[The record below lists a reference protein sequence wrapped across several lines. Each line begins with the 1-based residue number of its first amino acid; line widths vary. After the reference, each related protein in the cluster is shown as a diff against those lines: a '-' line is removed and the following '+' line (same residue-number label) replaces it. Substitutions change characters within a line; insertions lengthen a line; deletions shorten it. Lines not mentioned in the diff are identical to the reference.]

1 MTPEA
6 LAALHAACFDDTP
19 RPWTAAEFAT
29 ILQQPTSLLV
39 GRHEGFAL
47 GRIAGPEAEL
57 LTLAVR
63 PDARRRGIAAALVS
77 AFEAAAIARGAAE
90 CLLEVAVTNAGA
102 RALYARLGYGQ
113 AGRRPG
119 YYRRAGAPPVDA
131 LVLRKPLA
139 AAKAH

>member
-1 MTPEA
+1 M
-6 LAALHAACFDDTP
+6 
-19 RPWTAAEFAT
+19 
-29 ILQQPTSLLV
+29 
-39 GRHEGFAL
+39 
-47 GRIAGPEAEL
+47 
-57 LTLAVR
+57 R
-63 PDARRRGIAAALVS
+63 PDARRRGIAAALVG